1 MGWHK
6 CLVQFGELLPHFFFF
21 LYMPTLKALA
31 FAMPT
36 RHWFDVG
43 AETGWEG
50 KVVIEHFPRKCSFY
64 SSSFF

>member
-1 MGWHK
+1 MLGAIWRA
-6 CLVQFGELLPHFFFF
+6 VTSFFFF